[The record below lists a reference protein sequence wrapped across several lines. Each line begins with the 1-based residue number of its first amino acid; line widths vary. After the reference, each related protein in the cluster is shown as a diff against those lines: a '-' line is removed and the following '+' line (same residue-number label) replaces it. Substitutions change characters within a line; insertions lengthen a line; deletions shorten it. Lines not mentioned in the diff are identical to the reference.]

1 MPEFLVLRYS
11 TIYDFQ
17 AKAVGDHCKQAKTGR
32 TKTTANTGH
41 FECSCGSFTLI
52 CGRPSPAGESS
63 IPGDQLREG
72 IFDSRD
78 PAIRGR
84 PDNRRLGEHKQAC
97 KAPLSAAIQAIS
109 ALPSHVSLQINAL
122 TAKLSGI
129 SNTLAE
135 ISRLLS
141 APNTILSSSIKNS
154 II

>member
-97 KAPLSAAIQAIS
+97 KAPLSAAIRSITSASRAGKSQITRKFKQIFQHTRSIWRITHHFIAHNQNYKHIS
-109 ALPSHVSLQINAL
+109 S
-122 TAKLSGI
+122 T
-129 SNTLAE
+129 
-135 ISRLLS
+135 
-141 APNTILSSSIKNS
+141 
-154 II
+154 